1 MEMLHGFT
9 NMGKPL
15 LATYSQEHSDFKA
28 DNMQMLH
35 GFASMGKPLL
45 ATYSHVTSVSLEE
58 T

>member
-1 MEMLHGFT
+1 MASPT
-9 NMGKPL
+9 L
-15 LATYSQEHSDFKA
+15 LATYFQEHSDFKA